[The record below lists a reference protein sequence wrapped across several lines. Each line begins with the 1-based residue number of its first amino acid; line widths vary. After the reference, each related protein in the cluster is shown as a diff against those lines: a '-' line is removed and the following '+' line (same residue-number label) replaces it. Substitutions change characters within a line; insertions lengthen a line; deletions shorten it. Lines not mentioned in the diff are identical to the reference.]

1 MSPNNANTILT
12 PLLACHCVCCA
23 GNTSAILVASDAE
36 AADKTA
42 RQLQS
47 AKYGLVWTQFNDLS
61 SFYYD
66 RWDTP
71 SGGAGGALI
80 AGTLLHTGTFEDV

>member
-1 MSPNNANTILT
+1 M
-12 PLLACHCVCCA
+12 CCA
-23 GNTSAILVASDAE
+23 GKTSAILVASDAE

-42 RQLQS
+42 RQLHS

-66 RWDTP
+66 RYGTIL
-71 SGGAGGALI
+71 SAGYRTHPVCL
-80 AGTLLHTGTFEDV
+80 